1 MATTTVVVGPYSPKD
16 FSDIS
21 TLSSTMTADVAAA
34 EGANTIIAV
43 DPVMILGNVFLIVST
58 T

>member
-1 MATTTVVVGPYSPKD
+1 
-16 FSDIS
+16 
-21 TLSSTMTADVAAA
+21 MTADVAAA